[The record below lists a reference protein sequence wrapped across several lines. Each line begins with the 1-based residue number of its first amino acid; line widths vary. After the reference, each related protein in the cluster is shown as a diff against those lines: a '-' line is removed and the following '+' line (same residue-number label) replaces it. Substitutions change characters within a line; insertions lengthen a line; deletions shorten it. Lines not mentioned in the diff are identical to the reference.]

1 VIFKYC
7 KKSFPC
13 VKNTNGILKY
23 ETLIYKEISYIHV
36 DRYSKYRAMGILKI
50 PHTPGESVRVVGVL
64 GGGVRSVSVRGEGV
78 RGVDV
83 GICAVPFLRCA
94 VTVMVP
100 ARY

>member
-36 DRYSKYRAMGILKI
+36 DNRAMGILKI
-50 PHTPGESVRVVGVL
+50 PHTAGVL
-64 GGGVRSVSVRGEGV
+64 FPAIHVRYGSNFVFKTKYLYFLVFATTPEG
-78 RGVDV
+78 
-83 GICAVPFLRCA
+83 P
-94 VTVMVP
+94 
-100 ARY
+100 

>member
-36 DRYSKYRAMGILKI
+36 DRYSKYHAMGILKI
-50 PHTPGESVRVVGVL
+50 PHTLPMICICIKCWNADDRVT
-64 GGGVRSVSVRGEGV
+64 
-78 RGVDV
+78 
-83 GICAVPFLRCA
+83 FH
-94 VTVMVP
+94 VTDT
-100 ARY
+100 RL